1 MKYITILLT
10 TLVLVG
16 CQTTQ
21 KAETETK
28 SIKEIEQL
36 SEEKTLP
43 KEEALNPF
51 KNRDIPD
58 SAIITSTKPVICGR
72 IDVILARMEERFG
85 ETPILAGKVAAV
97 TPGKGES
104 QVMSVLTYNAKTGSY
119 TFLEQMPAEERLMCI
134 LSSGHGKLNKN
145 LVEGT
150 SL

>member
-1 MKYITILLT
+1 M
-10 TLVLVG
+10 G

-21 KAETETK
+21 KAEAENNPN
-28 SIKEIEQL
+28 
-36 SEEKTLP
+36 LP
-43 KEEALNPF
+43 KEVEPLLKSEDINPF
-51 KNRDIPD
+51 EDRDIPD
-58 SAIITSTKPVICGR
+58 GTIITSSKPIICGR
-72 IDVILARMEERFG
+72 IDTILARMEKRFG

>member
-1 MKYITILLT
+1 MKFITILLIS
-10 TLVLVG
+10 LVLVG

-21 KAETETK
+21 KAEAENTPN
-28 SIKEIEQL
+28 
-36 SEEKTLP
+36 LP
-43 KEEALNPF
+43 KEGEPLLKSEDINPF
-51 KNRDIPD
+51 EDRDIPD
-58 SAIITSTKPVICGR
+58 GTIITSSKPIICGR
-72 IDVILARMEERFG
+72 IDTILARMEKRFG